1 MVQENQAIQ
10 KELIEKYDEGLGTVY
25 ERFRLNYIFERL
37 ISKWDIKKTLE
48 FPLYGMTGVDGINS
62 VYFAQQN
69 IDVELVDTDQERLEQ
84 VKSYWKLLGLDHKLT
99 SHYCPSSELG
109 NIALKDNNYDF
120 VWNFAALWFYHDADS
135 IINRMIDLSHNLVM
149 ISVNNVVQPGYPLRK
164 YILDKEFFIKNDIDT
179 RWVNMAKIK
188 SILRTKGMEILDE
201 GVFDTPPWPDTC
213 LPVDELKRKLG
224 FKIESNKKSDWLWSM
239 MAWYAG
245 EDPDLENKVKKFMF
259 IEDSPLPQ
267 FIKQF
272 WSHHRYIIARKRN
285 YEK

>member
-1 MVQENQAIQ
+1 
-10 KELIEKYDEGLGTVY
+10 
-25 ERFRLNYIFERL
+25 
-37 ISKWDIKKTLE
+37 
-48 FPLYGMTGVDGINS
+48 
-62 VYFAQQN
+62 
-69 IDVELVDTDQERLEQ
+69 
-84 VKSYWKLLGLDHKLT
+84 
-99 SHYCPSSELG
+99 
-109 NIALKDNNYDF
+109 
-120 VWNFAALWFYHDADS
+120 
-135 IINRMIDLSHNLVM
+135 MIDLSHNLVM